1 MSYWQETKM
10 ADCTIALKPMQI
22 ADRYGLVNMND
33 ESQIVGFEEKKVGAS
48 GLINGGV
55 YCIFRNS
62 FLNIPFPQK
71 FSFEKDYL
79 EKMINERD
87 MIGYVSDK
95 YFIDIGI
102 PEDYA
107 RAQTEIPALFTI

>member
-1 MSYWQETKM
+1 M
-10 ADCTIALKPMQI
+10 ADCTIALKPMQH
-22 ADRYGLVNMND
+22 ADRYGIVKMNNQGMIT
-33 ESQIVGFEEKKVGAS
+33 SFEEKKEGAS

-55 YCIFRNS
+55 YCLFRNS
-62 FLNIPFPQK
+62 FLNIPFERK

-79 EKMINERD
+79 EKFINERD
-87 MIGYVSDK
+87 MFGFVQDK

-107 RAQTEIPALFTI
+107 RAQKEIPSIFTA